1 MEEKMKK
8 VISILLGCMLFA
20 VNVSAA
26 DDVAYSVDETIEY
39 LEDGSYFVTKTE
51 KISDSTGIQLF
62 SGMSTCS
69 GKRTKT
75 HKLPSGVKLWE
86 VSVTGIFTY
95 NGAKATCTK
104 ATVSAKSYSA
114 SWKVSNKSASKSG
127 NKAKAKAQATGTV
140 YRDSKAYAQYTET
153 TTLTCSKN
161 GKLS

>member
-1 MEEKMKK
+1 MKK
-8 VISILLGCMLFA
+8 VVSILLCCILFT

-26 DDVAYSVDETIEY
+26 DDVAYSADETIEY

-51 KISDSTGIQLF
+51 KISDSLGVQLF
-62 SGMSTCS
+62 SGISTCS

-75 HKLPSGVKLWE
+75 HKSPSGAKLWE
-86 VSVTGIFTY
+86 VSVTGTFTY

-127 NKAKAKAQATGTV
+127 NKAKAQATGTL
-140 YRDSKAYAQYTET
+140 YKDSKAYAQYTET
-153 TTLTCSKN
+153 TTLTCSKD